1 MSIPLEGVSL
11 VMNQK
16 ILWFLVLLLSVSL
29 ALIGCTQSSSGEDG
43 KIKLRIVTMFAGT
56 DPATTVYK
64 KALDEF
70 VKAHSNVEIIDES
83 MTSVGDTFRNKV
95 KTDFASGDEPD
106 VTFFFTGADAQPF
119 IKSGKVVPL
128 NDLLAK
134 DAEWGSVLPE
144 NVKKQVTEAD
154 GKIYAIP
161 VTGFYEGLYV
171 NKDLFQQNNLELPTD
186 WSKFTKAIEVFSQ
199 KGIVPLAG
207 SLEESYYLIEHAI
220 LSAGGSEGHN
230 SAFKSGVD
238 PTWESGLNLLK
249 ELYEKN
255 AFSKDAA
262 TIKDA
267 QTTELFANK
276 KAAMTVNGSW
286 IGGGLKDQDNTMV
299 LPFPVA
305 PNGKAQSKD
314 IIAGFSSGYY
324 LSKKSYEDTSKKGL
338 ALELIKFLTSKEMI
352 QRFATANGGVPAAD
366 VQVEGL
372 SPVARSGHQLVK
384 NASSLNLP
392 IDAQIAPAAFA
403 EIRANVTNIVQGKK
417 TAKEVLEG
425 ALKRQQ
431 EASK

>member
-1 MSIPLEGVSL
+1 MIMGRRISLFFVLCLTVSL
-11 VMNQK
+11 VM
-16 ILWFLVLLLSVSL
+16 V
-29 ALIGCTQSSSGEDG
+29 GCTQSSSSGQG
-43 KIKLRIVTMFAGT
+43 KIKLRIATMFAGT
-56 DPATTVYK
+56 DPATSVYK
-64 KALDEF
+64 DALDEF
-70 VKAHSNVEIIDES
+70 VKAHSNVEIVDES

-119 IKSGKVVPL
+119 IKSGKVMPL
-128 NDLLAK
+128 SDFFAK
-134 DAEWGSVLPE
+134 DAEWGATLPE

-154 GKIYAIP
+154 GKIYAFP

-171 NKDLFQQNNLELPTD
+171 NKELFLQNNLELPTD
-186 WSKFTKAIEVFSQ
+186 WAKFTKAIEVFGQ
-199 KGIVPLAG
+199 KEVVPLAG

-220 LSAGGSEGHN
+220 LSAGGAEGHN
-230 SAFKSGVD
+230 SALKNGVD

-267 QTTELFANK
+267 HTTELFANK

-286 IGGGLKDQDNTMV
+286 IGGGLKDKENTVV
-299 LPFPVA
+299 LPFPVV
-305 PNGKAQSKD
+305 PNGKAQPKD

-324 LSKKSYEDTSKKGL
+324 LSKKSYEDESKKGL

-352 QRFATANGGVPAAD
+352 RKFATANGGVPAAD

-372 SPVARSGHQLVK
+372 SPVTQSGHQLVK
-384 NASSLNLP
+384 DASSLNLS

-403 EIRANVTNIVQGKK
+403 EIRTNVTNIVQGKK

-425 ALKRQQ
+425 ALKRQK
-431 EASK
+431 EVTR